1 MFTRTF
7 VYKVE
12 PAVSYPKCKDSV
24 VTQLAWDQAL
34 KWSGVKKKIGEQ
46 SKPDAIHPLLV
57 RSMTV
62 NKWVMNID
70 KKILKC
76 MKMLLK
82 LMHSSVKNVFDQ
94 SHNLIGML
102 LTYVL
107 QDNKLQVGQ
116 WVASTQS
123 PQPPSP
129 PLPHTD
135 LFFSPRP
142 CLASFAPQFP
152 LTPQPSWEPVRRLS
166 LNGCDIFKL
175 YLDLI

>member
-1 MFTRTF
+1 M
-7 VYKVE
+7 
-12 PAVSYPKCKDSV
+12 
-24 VTQLAWDQAL
+24 Q
-34 KWSGVKKKIGEQ
+34 
-46 SKPDAIHPLLV
+46 
-57 RSMTV
+57 
-62 NKWVMNID
+62 
-70 KKILKC
+70 
-76 MKMLLK
+76 MLLK
-82 LMHSSVKNVFDQ
+82 LMHSSVKNVFDR

-123 PQPPSP
+123 PQPPPSP

-142 CLASFAPQFP
+142 RLASFAPRFP

-175 YLDLI
+175 YLDLIQCSKFCCRLLSFYNDANKAVCCTLPWQPNKFNQLAIVAPGTVEQTLMLLGLM

>member
-1 MFTRTF
+1 
-7 VYKVE
+7 
-12 PAVSYPKCKDSV
+12 
-24 VTQLAWDQAL
+24 
-34 KWSGVKKKIGEQ
+34 
-46 SKPDAIHPLLV
+46 
-57 RSMTV
+57 
-62 NKWVMNID
+62 
-70 KKILKC
+70 
-76 MKMLLK
+76 
-82 LMHSSVKNVFDQ
+82 MHANVIEADVFDR

-123 PQPPSP
+123 PQPPPSP

-142 CLASFAPQFP
+142 RLASFAPRFP